1 MNDNKPIFTLRDR
14 ALSASCFMKTYTRED
29 GREVSLFSI
38 CLQRSY
44 KKKGDDEY
52 TREKINLM
60 PDDLLKLARLC
71 ADAYGEVL
79 KAAMANRPANR
90 NIRRRKWPYPMTTSR
105 FKE

>member
-29 GREVSLFSI
+29 GREVPLFSV
-38 CLQRSY
+38 CVQRSY
-44 KKKGDDEY
+44 KKNGEDKY
-52 TREKINLM
+52 TREQINLM

-79 KAAMANRPANR
+79 KAAMANRPA
-90 NIRRRKWPYPMTTSR
+90 KSEYPAQEMAVPDDDIP
-105 FKE
+105 F